1 MKRHN
6 LTHDYMI
13 NKPCGHHFNGFSV
26 MDLSCSSSFD
36 PKSKLCFVLVIC
48 SNICF
53 VDYFIFEYIHTR
65 EMPSAK

>member
-1 MKRHN
+1 MKRHY

-36 PKSKLCFVLVIC
+36 PKSKLCFVLNCNKVILH
-48 SNICF
+48 
-53 VDYFIFEYIHTR
+53 FECEIN
-65 EMPSAK
+65 